1 MQLIQALLASI
12 TRRQKKFQ
20 DPVTACKE
28 GMQFLKTALTN
39 AKNSI
44 FLFLKYQRMGYNMFS
59 TLIPL
64 FTILNLPL
72 VMDVVTKEQDWI
84 WETNITY
91 ISKNSHNNNIFL
103 YKNCAK
109 HYPPVGSTLVW

>member
-1 MQLIQALLASI
+1 
-12 TRRQKKFQ
+12 
-20 DPVTACKE
+20 
-28 GMQFLKTALTN
+28 MQFLKTALTN

-72 VMDVVTKEQDWI
+72 VMDVVTKEQD
-84 WETNITY
+84 
-91 ISKNSHNNNIFL
+91 
-103 YKNCAK
+103 
-109 HYPPVGSTLVW
+109 